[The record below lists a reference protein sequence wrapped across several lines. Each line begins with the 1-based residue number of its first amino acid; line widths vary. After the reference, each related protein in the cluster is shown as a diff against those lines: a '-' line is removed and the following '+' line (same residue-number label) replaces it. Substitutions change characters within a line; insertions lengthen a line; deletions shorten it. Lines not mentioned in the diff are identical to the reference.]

1 MLVLLLTL
9 SCAHCAHVHKKWIPL
24 VHYWVDVHVH
34 NLWPS
39 LSPHPAAQ
47 LAHMRLPQPVAP
59 SVLAQSK
66 DVAEVDQLYVVIG
79 QVEQQMV
86 IDLIKDLIGDPSQVP
101 EHVVQ
106 NLELDLCKHTQ
117 VSATHM

>member
-1 MLVLLLTL
+1 MIYSDLV
-9 SCAHCAHVHKKWIPL
+9 HL

-106 NLELDLCKHTQ
+106 NLELDLCNHTQ
-117 VSATHM
+117 VSVTHM